1 MTKDGVREIVFHEL
15 DEQLTLYPTLIPVC
29 KKEFESF
36 LAEARIPIRNPQ
48 IRIRL
53 PEPENGGQGMSW
65 KVELEVMGDIFIFV
79 CRRVPFS
86 ANALRGE

>member
-15 DEQLTLYPTLIPVC
+15 DEVLTLYPTLIPVC
-29 KKEFESF
+29 KEEFESF

-48 IRIRL
+48 VRVRL
-53 PEPENGGQGMSW
+53 PEQLSGYQMSW
-65 KVELEVMGDIFIFV
+65 AVELEVMGDIFIFV

-86 ANALRGE
+86 ADKLRGE